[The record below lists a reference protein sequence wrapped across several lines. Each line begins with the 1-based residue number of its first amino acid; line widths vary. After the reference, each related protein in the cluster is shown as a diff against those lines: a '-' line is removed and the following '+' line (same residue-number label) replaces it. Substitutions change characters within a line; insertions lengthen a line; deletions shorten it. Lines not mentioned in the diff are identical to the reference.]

1 MIPTNVLALLPV
13 RRHRWSCGRQLL
25 HQLEAVA
32 NAARGAGATKVA
44 VVLQVQAVLRRGGPS
59 PPRSSPSPSPPPAS
73 RLPGFLGSPRRSQEV
88 LGGPRKS

>member
-44 VVLQVQAVLRRGGPS
+44 VVLQVQAVLGRGGPS
-59 PPRSSPSPSPPPAS
+59 PPSPPRPPPRPPPPVFRAS
-73 RLPGFLGSPRRSQEV
+73 
-88 LGGPRKS
+88 